1 MLNGLQIV
9 NGACKSL
16 SHCTPAHI
24 FSCDFFGGM
33 CGILVL
39 ELPGIAHA
47 ISGMRGGKLSGHS
60 GPLFAPGECISARSG
75 WTQSLSVLRE
85 YDQQRRTFRVAV
97 CEECEGAAAGD
108 GAERRARGV
117 ILSIGQLQ

>member
-1 MLNGLQIV
+1 MLKIRHQL
-9 NGACKSL
+9 A
-16 SHCTPAHI
+16 A
-24 FSCDFFGGM
+24 
-33 CGILVL
+33 
-39 ELPGIAHA
+39 A
-47 ISGMRGGKLSGHS
+47 
-60 GPLFAPGECISARSG
+60 ARVRAG
-75 WTQSLSVLRE
+75 RVHQREVGVDASLSVLRE